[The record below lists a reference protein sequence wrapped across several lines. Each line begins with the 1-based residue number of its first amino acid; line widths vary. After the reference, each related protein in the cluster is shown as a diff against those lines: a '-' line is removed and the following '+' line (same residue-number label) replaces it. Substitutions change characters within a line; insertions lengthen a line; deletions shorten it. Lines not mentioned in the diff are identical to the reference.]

1 MFHKTKDFSLVV
13 RLVISY
19 GVPAVDTKGYTTGRI
34 HTASTPLICEKTK
47 EERAGWRAQRPGR
60 SSPVMVP
67 LHVFTCTLSIDILI
81 I

>member
-1 MFHKTKDFSLVV
+1 MVLK
-13 RLVISY
+13 
-19 GVPAVDTKGYTTGRI
+19 VPAVDTKGYTTGRI

-60 SSPVMVP
+60 SSPLAVMVP
-67 LHVFTCTLSIDILI
+67 LHVFTCTLSIDVLI